1 MVCNL
6 QIRSEGPI
14 APYRYFRD
22 LHRRGSVCLLFSEG
36 TALSRHFCGLAP
48 PQPTLHMRARDRSRC
63 GHPFSASTAPAFPH
77 SFTPASQCW
86 APGAHKSVL
95 SKRSLNKI
103 FCLLVCF
110 EQMRNSGVEVTESQ
124 ISAQMEHLSNI
135 QRPTCNSFQHQSR
148 MLASFN
154 QPFLCW
160 SVTRDS

>member
-1 MVCNL
+1 MRHL
-6 QIRSEGPI
+6 QIRSEGRSLPAGI
-14 APYRYFRD
+14 S
-22 LHRRGSVCLLFSEG
+22 GICIEEEISVFCFLR
-36 TALSRHFCGLAP
+36 AYSRGLAP
-48 PQPTLHMRARDRSRC
+48 PQPTLHLGAPVTVPEC
-63 GHPFSASTAPAFPH
+63 THPFSVSTAPAFLH
-77 SFTPASQCW
+77 WFTPASRCW

-95 SKRSLNKI
+95 SKRPLSKF

-124 ISAQMEHLSNI
+124 IAAQMEHLSNI

-160 SVTRDS
+160 SATRDS